1 MLEINRWKK
10 NTKEPKDMK
19 PEAIEDDKE
28 KEKSKE
34 NVTVDFA
41 SLQETNPNVVAWI
54 KISGVLEYP
63 VVREEDNFYYLNH
76 TVRKLTILLAVFFL
90 ITGTNGTF

>member
-1 MLEINRWKK
+1 MIRKK
-10 NTKEPKDMK
+10 
-19 PEAIEDDKE
+19 
-28 KEKSKE
+28 KSRKK

-63 VVREEDNFYYLNH
+63 VVRGEDNFYYLNH
-76 TVRKLTILLAVFFL
+76 TVRKLTILLAVFFW

>member
-34 NVTVDFA
+34 TVTIDFA
-41 SLQETNPNVVAWI
+41 FLQETNPNVVAWI

-63 VVREEDNFYYLNH
+63 VVRGEDNFYYLNH
-76 TVRKLTILLAVFFL
+76 TVQKLTILLAVFFG